1 MTKKVL
7 LSQNIRFL
15 PERNETIDYV
25 DKAWHGALI
34 NILGDRIILFPM
46 PNVVSV
52 ALDFCKSVEPDLIV
66 LTGGN
71 DLGVY
76 EERDAAETILLKYAV
91 NKGVPVLGVCR
102 GMLFMNHFSGGFCH
116 RVDGHVATNHTIYSS
131 KEAAEP
137 VEIQVNSFIISI
149 CKNDLASS
157 LRLCIESEGGL
168 VEVMVHE
175 SYPWLGVMWHPE
187 RICRAERLVISSF
200 QGGWRMYCDEVR
212 HCNRTP
218 NRFPKNSICTLEI
231 IKDCLGKLE

>member
-52 ALDFCKSVEPDLIV
+52 AHDFCKSVEPDLIV

-76 EERDAAETILLKYAV
+76 EERDAAETILLEYAV
-91 NKGVPVLGVCR
+91 NTGVPVLGVCR

-116 RVDGHVATNHTIYSS
+116 RVDGHVATNHKIYSS
-131 KEAAEP
+131 KEAAVP
-137 VEIQVNSFIISI
+137 VEIQVNSFHNWGI

-157 LRLCIESEGGL
+157 LEALYRSEGGL
-168 VEVMVHE
+168 VEVMVHD

-187 RICRAERLVISSF
+187 RDMPCGEVGNQLVSR
-200 QGGWRMYCDEVR
+200 W
-212 HCNRTP
+212 
-218 NRFPKNSICTLEI
+218 LENV
-231 IKDCLGKLE
+231 L

>member
-76 EERDAAETILLKYAV
+76 KERDAAETILLKYAV

-116 RVDGHVATNHTIYSS
+116 RVDGHVATNHTIYSI

-137 VEIQVNSFIISI
+137 VEIQVNSFHNWGI
-149 CKNDLASS
+149 CKNDL
-157 LRLCIESEGGL
+157 LLLWRLCIEVKVALLRSWYMRAIL
-168 VEVMVHE
+168 
-175 SYPWLGVMWHPE
+175 WLGVMWHPE
-187 RICRAERLVISSF
+187 RDMPCGEVGNQLVSR
-200 QGGWRMYCDEVR
+200 WLRMYCDEVR

-218 NRFPKNSICTLEI
+218 TGFQRILFVL
-231 IKDCLGKLE
+231 